1 MGRNHVVS
9 PPGLRILV
17 VEDNELVAYGIAVV
31 LRRQGHEVRVA
42 PTGQTAL
49 EAARSDPPD
58 VALVDIGLPDMDGYE
73 LARRFRDSRDGRD
86 VVLVALT
93 GQSDDESR
101 ERSEGA
107 GFACHLAK
115 PVSFADLERV
125 LAGAVPTA
133 PVLA

>member
-31 LRRQGHEVRVA
+31 LRRKGHEVRVA
-42 PTGQTAL
+42 ASGLAAL
-49 EAARSDPPD
+49 ADAGADPPD
-58 VALVDIGLPDMDGYE
+58 VALVDIGLPDIDGYE
-73 LARRFRDSRDGRD
+73 VARRFRDSRDRRD
-86 VVLVALT
+86 VLLVALT

-101 ERSEGA
+101 ERSEEA
-107 GFACHLAK
+107 GFACHLAR
-115 PVSFADLERV
+115 PVGFADLERV
-125 LAGAVPTA
+125 LARAVPTA